1 MQEILIVLV
10 HMLETVAAIAT
21 MICFGL
27 TIKIVIITTR

>member
-27 TIKIVIITTR
+27 TIKITVITTR

>member
-1 MQEILIVLV
+1 MQEIVIVLV

-27 TIKIVIITTR
+27 TINHE